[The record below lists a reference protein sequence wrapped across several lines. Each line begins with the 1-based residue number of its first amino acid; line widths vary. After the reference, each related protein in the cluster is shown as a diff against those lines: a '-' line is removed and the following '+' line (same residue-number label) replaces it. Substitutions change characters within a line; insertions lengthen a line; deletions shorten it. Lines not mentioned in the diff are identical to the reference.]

1 MIIGFP
7 RNTTIIIIMLGVLL
21 ALSILYIPE
30 LLADPPWK
38 IILVSASILGLYIL
52 FKSPPLFLFLYFSAI
67 MLFRAFIRIRI
78 GPVYITELVL
88 FALLLRSIIAG
99 NLHSVIKTLSA
110 NRRIVYLILAYI
122 LIGILSLLRGYHNG
136 MTALRDSVIV
146 FYSILTLLIPA
157 VFFSWKDIYKF
168 CQWIIFLGL
177 ILNVLLLIKLLT
189 QGFGVSEMATPRLF
203 GARTSAFLFF
213 VGSLAISGV
222 FGRRQNTR
230 KYLKYFGI
238 AQFCMIILLSG
249 TRNVWIAS
257 FASLMLW
264 FIFIKNRSLSI
275 NSILRY
281 TVFMLVFIIS
291 LISLSRTQYT
301 GDSMADSFRR
311 SAMSIM
317 DYESSASAINRVSW
331 WKDAFIITLNE
342 NLLFGKPFGSMT
354 LFAEYDPKYNAIIK
368 MAFHN
373 SYVTALYYTGFIG
386 IILLLMI
393 VFRTLRAGIKNSRQG
408 CMTHKGKLNTALT
421 LAFFFYCVVAFF
433 NVILEGPQ
441 SAMMFWLLLGLII
454 VIQKFSNNSDT
465 STDSASNNPDLPKCI
480 T

>member
-67 MLFRAFIRIRI
+67 VLFRAFIRIRI

-99 NLHSVIKTLSA
+99 SLQSVIQTLSA
-110 NRRIVYLILAYI
+110 NRRIVNPMLLF
-122 LIGILSLLRGYHNG
+122 SLLGIFSLVRGYHYG
-136 MTALRDSVIV
+136 MTAMRDSVIV
-146 FYSILTLLIPA
+146 FYCIFTLIVPA
-157 VFFSWKDIYKF
+157 VFLSWKDIYKF
-168 CQWIIFLGL
+168 CKWIIFLGL
-177 ILNVLLLIKLLT
+177 ILNVVLLVKLLT
-189 QGFGVSEMATPRLF
+189 EGFGISEMATPRLF

-257 FASLMLW
+257 FAAFMLW

-275 NSILRY
+275 RSVMRY
-281 TVFMLVFIIS
+281 TVFLLIFVIGV
-291 LISLSRTQYT
+291 ISLSRAQYT
-301 GDSMADSFRR
+301 GDSMTNSFRR

-317 DYESSASAINRVSW
+317 DYESSASAIHRISW
-331 WKDAFIITLNE
+331 WKEAFTITVTE
-342 NLLFGKPFGSMT
+342 NPLFGKPFGSMT
-354 LFAEYDPKYNAIIK
+354 LFAEYDPKYNTIMK

-373 SYVTALYYTGFIG
+373 SYVTTLYYTGFIG

-393 VFRTLRAGIKNSRQG
+393 VFRVLKAGVRYSRKNS
-408 CMTHKGKLNTALT
+408 MTYKGKLNTALV
-421 LAFFFYCVVAFF
+421 LSFFFYCIVAFF

-441 SAMMFWLLLGLII
+441 SAMIFWLLLGMII
-454 VIQKFSNNSDT
+454 TLKKFSYRTNT
-465 STDSASNNPDLPKCI
+465 STDTAGNKPVLPKCI